1 MKISIVIP
9 IFNEE
14 ENIPEL
20 LSRLVQVLSPICD
33 YEILLVDDGSSDNS
47 TLLIAQHCH
56 ENKRVKL
63 IAFSRNFGHQV
74 AISAGMKY
82 AMGDALIVMDGDL
95 QDPPEALPLFIAKW
109 QEGYDVVYAIRQK
122 RKEHAIK
129 RLLYYTFYRI
139 LAKLSRFDIP
149 LDSGDFAIIDRKIY
163 HILTSLP
170 ERNKFIRGLR
180 AWSGFKQ
187 VGLEYERAARLRG
200 TPKFTF
206 RKLVKLAYDGLISFS
221 DVPLKFAS
229 WLGFLFVFLSIVSI
243 VALLVMKIFSDQIN
257 LQGWTSTIIVI
268 LFIGGL
274 QLLLLGIFGEYIS
287 RIFDEVKQRPEFILS
302 KKINLD

>member
-14 ENIPEL
+14 DNIPEL

-47 TLLIAQHCH
+47 TFLIAQHCH

-63 IAFSRNFGHQV
+63 ISFSRNFGHQV

-82 AMGDALIVMDGDL
+82 ATGDALIVMDGDL

-122 RKEHAIK
+122 RKEHVIK

-139 LAKLSRFDIP
+139 LAKF
-149 LDSGDFAIIDRKIY
+149 GFC
-163 HILTSLP
+163 
-170 ERNKFIRGLR
+170 GL
-180 AWSGFKQ
+180 
-187 VGLEYERAARLRG
+187 
-200 TPKFTF
+200 
-206 RKLVKLAYDGLISFS
+206 LA
-221 DVPLKFAS
+221 
-229 WLGFLFVFLSIVSI
+229 
-243 VALLVMKIFSDQIN
+243 
-257 LQGWTSTIIVI
+257 
-268 LFIGGL
+268 
-274 QLLLLGIFGEYIS
+274 
-287 RIFDEVKQRPEFILS
+287 
-302 KKINLD
+302 